1 MSFQRFSTKEEW
13 HAIRTKG
20 IGGSDIAAI
29 MGLNRYKGAID
40 VFREKTEHKQ
50 DDVVSDAIHFG
61 VLLEDVVAKEFASR
75 TGMKVQRVNATFI
88 DGIRL
93 ANIDRAVINPEIAYR
108 VRPLDEK
115 DDDGRHMTTDCLLE
129 CKTAGART
137 AWRWGKSQEDEIRA
151 GNVTST
157 ADVPM
162 EYLAQVMWY
171 LGITGCQTA
180 YIAVLIG
187 GQDFRIYKVDRD
199 DELINSMYAIADAFW
214 LEHVDTGNCPDPATA
229 EEAQKVW
236 RKDNGEDIEA
246 SSDMSAVFG
255 ELLNLKA
262 QAKDLSDQIE
272 VKEEM
277 LKLFIG
283 QHKNLTLAGNKIA
296 SWKSQ
301 TRNTLDT
308 KRLKEDLPAVYQQ
321 YLKTSTYR
329 TFRIHA

>member
-1 MSFQRFSTKEEW
+1 MSFKRFNTKDEW
-13 HAIRTKG
+13 HAIRSKG
-20 IGGSDIAAI
+20 IGGSDIASV
-29 MGLNRYKGAID
+29 MGLNKYRGAID
-40 VFREKTEHKQ
+40 VFREKTEPAQ
-50 DDVVSDAIHFG
+50 EEVMNEAIHFG

-93 ANIDRAVINPEIAYR
+93 ANIDRAVINPDIAGR

-115 DDDGRHMTTDCLLE
+115 DENGRHMTTDVILE
-129 CKTAGART
+129 CKTAGARS
-137 AWRWGKSQEDEIRA
+137 AWRWGKSQEDEIKA

-199 DELINSMYAIADAFW
+199 DELIASMYAIADSFW
-214 LEHVDTGNCPDPATA
+214 LNHVDTGNCPAPVTA

-236 RKDNGEDIEA
+236 RRDDGESIEA
-246 SSDMSAVFG
+246 SSDMSEIFG
-255 ELLNLKA
+255 ELVNLKA
-262 QAKDLSDQIE
+262 QAKELSDQIDM
-272 VKEEM
+272 KEAM

-283 QHKNLTLAGNKIA
+283 KHQNLTLAGNRIA
-296 SWKSQ
+296 SWKTHSSN
-301 TRNTLDT
+301 RLDT
-308 KRLKEDLPAVYQQ
+308 KRLKEELPAVYAQ
-321 YLKTSTYR
+321 YTKASSSR